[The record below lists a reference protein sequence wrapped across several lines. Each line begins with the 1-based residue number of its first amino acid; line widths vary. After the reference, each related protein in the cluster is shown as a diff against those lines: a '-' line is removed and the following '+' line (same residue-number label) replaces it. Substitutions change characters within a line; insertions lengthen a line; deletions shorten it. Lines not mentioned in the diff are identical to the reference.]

1 MQQDQAKAAP
11 LQMAEGE
18 VLYMQQFHLG
28 QVYSENSSQLAVLR
42 TNRICP
48 GIYPNAPPAGHPE
61 RRGAHLELEHGG
73 AVGRQEELPDGR
85 GQVQVGRQAPAGYR
99 RPAHRLDRSRHGT
112 PDLRGPAGCRI
123 LLDKDGELY
132 AVGQGGELDYEELLN
147 WAIAEYVEQHS
158 STKEEYQ
165 VCSIAAVL
173 GRSKGIAAEAGA
185 SSTACWPA

>member
-85 GQVQVGRQAPAGYR
+85 AKFRSAVRLPQDIGAQHIAWIEVDMAHQTYVDLPA
-99 RPAHRLDRSRHGT
+99 AAS
-112 PDLRGPAGCRI
+112 
-123 LLDKDGELY
+123 
-132 AVGQGGELDYEELLN
+132 
-147 WAIAEYVEQHS
+147 S
-158 STKEEYQ
+158 STKMAS
-165 VCSIAAVL
+165 CTPSGRAASWTT
-173 GRSKGIAAEAGA
+173 RS
-185 SSTACWPA
+185 C